1 MWRVVEVTQVRG
13 KEEEGLGGND
23 RRKVEPLERVGEKE
37 GVERGIERDK
47 WKCGGVRRGEM
58 EGGAKSRN

>member
-1 MWRVVEVTQVRG
+1 MWRVVEVRG

-23 RRKVEPLERVGEKE
+23 RRKMEPLERVGEKE

-47 WKCGGVRRGEM
+47 WKCGGGRRGEM
-58 EGGAKSRN
+58 EGGAKSRH